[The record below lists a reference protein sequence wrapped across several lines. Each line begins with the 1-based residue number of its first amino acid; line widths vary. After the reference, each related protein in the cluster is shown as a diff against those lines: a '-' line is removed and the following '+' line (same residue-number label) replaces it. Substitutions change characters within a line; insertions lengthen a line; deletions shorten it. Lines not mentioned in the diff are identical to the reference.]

1 MPRSRYACLLALAA
15 LPLVAACGGDDDP
28 APARAASAPASSSTY
43 ESAPAEPASA
53 PAEAA
58 ADELV
63 VDMAA
68 SQFAPATVTAKVGQ
82 TIRWTNSDAIAHTVT
97 ATEGAGF
104 DSGTVEGGGE
114 FTYTTRKPGQISY
127 VCDFHPGMTGSIT
140 VQ

>member
-15 LPLVAACGGDDDP
+15 LPLVAACGGADDESRPRP
-28 APARAASAPASSSTY
+28 AGLLDLRDRSGRAR
-43 ESAPAEPASA
+43 

-58 ADELV
+58 AGELV

-68 SQFAPATVTAKVGQ
+68 SQFAPATVTATVGQ

-97 ATEGAGF
+97 ATDGAGF

-114 FTYTTRKPGQISY
+114 FSYTTRKAGQISY
-127 VCDFHPGMTGSIT
+127 LCEFHPGMTGTIT

>member
-15 LPLVAACGGDDDP
+15 LPLVAACGGADDD
-28 APARAASAPASSSTY
+28 ARARPAGLLHLRTTAPR
-43 ESAPAEPASA
+43 PRPR
-53 PAEAA
+53 PREAA
-58 ADELV
+58 AGELV

-68 SQFAPATVTAKVGQ
+68 SQFAPAQVTVAVGQ

-97 ATEGAGF
+97 ATDGAGF

-114 FTYTTRKPGQISY
+114 FTYTTRKAGRISY
-127 VCDFHPGMTGSIT
+127 LCEFHPGMTGTIT

>member
-15 LPLVAACGGDDDP
+15 LPLVAACGGADDEP
-28 APARAASAPASSSTY
+28 APARSASSTY
-43 ESAPAEPASA
+43 ETAPAAPA

-58 ADELV
+58 AGELV

-68 SQFAPATVTAKVGQ
+68 SQFAPATVTASVGQ
-82 TIRWTNSDAIAHTVT
+82 TLRWTNSDAIAHTVT
-97 ATEGAGF
+97 ATDGAGF

-114 FTYTTRKPGQISY
+114 FSYTTRKAGQISY
-127 VCDFHPGMTGSIT
+127 LCEFHPGMTGTIT